1 LDDSNAPGTEKIDLA
16 LAKWTGVDGVFEVHE
31 IPGKIA
37 MEVGV
42 LGDIK
47 QQLAS
52 FNRARIDD
60 SNAPGMEG
68 IGVDLAKLTGVN
80 AFFDVH

>member
-31 IPGKIA
+31 IPGNIA
-37 MEVGV
+37 AEVGD
-42 LGDIK
+42 LRDIK

-52 FNRARIDD
+52 FHRARIDD
-60 SNAPGMEG
+60 ANKPGMEA
-68 IGVDLAKLTGVN
+68 IGVDSAKPTGVN